1 MLKKYFKPAVS
12 MLLAMVISF
21 ITCVNVPA
29 ASSKKTYVKDVIIS
43 YGNTADEAKAWL
55 TNNGYEI
62 LDHDLNE
69 GADDTFSTKR
79 SVYLGYTT
87 TDNAEE
93 AITDMRLMNMKGG
106 YSVQDYQILLEEQKE
121 NIKLFMDNFIISIN
135 EYRDNYNKGQGRA
148 VSAHDLLNLLY
159 DDDTEQ
165 YMGDLLLKKIKEE
178 YSDEE
183 WNALSADE
191 QAKTADMTTILMQAN
206 SDAVLSIEQTIA
218 TATDD
223 GDKLWIERYEEIPT
237 YDEMLEDLMSSQ
249 GLTVNEAEKQL
260 AAEYDDDAKA
270 IASKFEDYK
279 IYLENYTETDIT
291 LANTAEEVEA
301 YQQEHENFD
310 EANWF
315 SAGTQYELINQLMN
329 DDISLFELITS
340 DDYDTQGTDSY
351 MLYPLVA
358 SLTKGQRAC
367 LDFLPMYQL
376 IALGIN
382 NDESME
388 KAMEETDVES
398 SDSLKTSV
406 YDGVDRIIF
415 SDDVALTNEALRFQ
429 ASSGTNA
436 VQSASGP
443 ISTTSIVLYAV
454 FTVSVVAT
462 AASWMASP
470 YMRSLGQAKW
480 LEYVELENA
489 TRGIKTA
496 REKMLSLKDWT
507 GYENSRQE
515 YLDSIA
521 NTDKAIRSAGTARN
535 WMKYFRYAGI
545 AMTAVSVV
553 LMLASLWSTYN
564 DLQEY
569 YNVEFTPIPARM
581 VDESVNENDEK
592 VYTYY
597 APAKCNRA
605 DAKMVTDET
614 KLLGDYGDLN
624 GDVGRQWVALYTT
637 KDKAAGNPI
646 TTDFTVQYNNTALP
660 NEGCT
665 VLSMFGED
673 SAQNL
678 TNEQSG
684 YTYDDDKDGIYMFF
698 NTDVNAFAGSVF
710 SNSIYLLTSVAAALL
725 VGVAAFFAGMA
736 VQKKKNKIKE
746 A

>member
-1 MLKKYFKPAVS
+1 MLKKYFKPVVS
-12 MLLAMVISF
+12 MLLAVVISF

-62 LDHDLNE
+62 LDYDLNE

-121 NIKLFMDNFIISIN
+121 NIELFMDNFIISIN

-183 WNALSADE
+183 WNALSAEE

-218 TATDD
+218 TATDS
-223 GDKLWIERYEEIPT
+223 GDKLWIERYEETQT

-249 GLTVNEAEKQL
+249 GLTVNEAERQL

-291 LANTAEEVEA
+291 LANTVEEVEA

-315 SAGTQYELINQLMN
+315 SVGTQYELINQLMN
-329 DDISLFELITS
+329 DDISLLELITS

-398 SDSLKTSV
+398 SDSLKTSI
-406 YDGVDRIIF
+406 YDGVDRTIF
-415 SDDVALTNEALRFQ
+415 SDDVALTNEALRYQ

-436 VQSASGP
+436 VQTASSA

-462 AASWMASP
+462 AASWTASH
-470 YMRSLGQAKW
+470 YMRTFGQSKW

-489 TRGIKTA
+489 TRGLKNA

-507 GYENSRQE
+507 GYDNTRQE
-515 YLDSIA
+515 YFESMA
-521 NTDKAIRSAGTARN
+521 NTNKAIRSAGTARN
-535 WMKYFRYAGI
+535 WMKYFHYAGI

-597 APAKCNRA
+597 IPAKCNRA

-660 NEGCT
+660 NEGCN

-698 NTDVNAFAGSVF
+698 NTDASAFTGSVF
-710 SNSIYLLTSVAAALL
+710 TNSIYLLASVAAALL